1 LLDLFSEVLKMEQSD
16 ARISSPEI
24 SASPV
29 QQTHG
34 IELET
39 LKNANK
45 NSSKKDAEALPDDE
59 GSQSKQKKSL
69 AFKLA
74 FIGLSATLFVFQ
86 VDATALGI
94 ALPVRSYSAFV
105 LL

>member
-1 LLDLFSEVLKMEQSD
+1 MEQSD

-29 QQTHG
+29 THG

-45 NSSKKDAEALPDDE
+45 YSSKKDAEALPDGE
-59 GSQSKQKKSL
+59 GGQSKKKKSL

-94 ALPVRSYSAFV
+94 ALPVRSSLAFV